1 MGLIPPGVWP
11 RAAPCFALN
20 IWNFVGSAIVPQLL
34 LLSST
39 SAVSRIGS
47 NLILATSLS
56 FTKVFTT
63 FFSFNLQTC
72 AGILSTSFVP
82 SLYVHS
88 TMIGITKPPLLLNV
102 SSYTFLFSY
111 LAFPSASIASFCGDI
126 VTAYF
131 VESYFS
137 IFLSYFQ

>member
-1 MGLIPPGVWP
+1 MGLVPGCVCP

-20 IWNFVGSAIVPQLL
+20 NWNFVGSAIVPQLL
-34 LLSST
+34 LLSSI

-47 NLILATSLS
+47 NFILATSLS
-56 FTKVFTT
+56 FTNVFTT

-88 TMIGITKPPLLLNV
+88 IMIGITKPPLLLNV

-111 LAFPSASIASFCGDI
+111 LALPSASKDSLCGES
-126 VTAYF
+126 VTGYL
-131 VESYFS
+131 VESYF
-137 IFLSYFQ
+137 